1 MSLVGERFGGAGG
14 WTHPLVR
21 GGRLL
26 DVGIISGLP
35 KRPGG
40 PVGWG
45 RTFEEAAFAIEENR
59 PKDVLRNLR
68 MIARSVA
75 RAY

>member
-1 MSLVGERFGGAGG
+1 M
-14 WTHPLVR
+14 
-21 GGRLL
+21 
-26 DVGIISGLP
+26 GIISGLP

-40 PVGWG
+40 LVGWG

>member
-14 WTHPLVR
+14 WHTWS
-21 GGRLL
+21 GGCLL
-26 DVGIISGLP
+26 EVGIISGLP

-40 PVGWG
+40 LVGWG